1 MQWPNHDI
9 QPPRKPHG
17 SRIDRRIQR
26 YPPPVSG
33 NAEPSSMYAIAV
45 NMVTTKFRPNARTS
59 EGPVIAKP
67 GPTSKKIVVPI
78 VGPSPIIV
86 ISRSPRSRRN
96 LTSTSRP
103 CTIGSR
109 QNGSPLLVLGGPA
122 NFLQIHERIVEF
134 GHEPKPANGP
144 RGPDAHGD
152 SAVQAI
158 LRQPAVP
165 EASRNPNPHLD
176 HLDTDPFHERLH
188 P

>member
-26 YPPPVSG
+26 YPPPVYG
-33 NAEPSSMYAIAV
+33 NAEPSPMYAMAV
-45 NMVTTKFRPNARTS
+45 NMGTTKFRPNARTR

-67 GPTSKKIVVPI
+67 GPTSRKIVVPI

-103 CTIGSR
+103 CAIGSR

-122 NFLQIHERIVEF
+122 DGLQIHEELVES
-134 GHEPKPANGP
+134 GNIAERADGLCGADP
-144 RGPDAHGD
+144 HGD
-152 SAVQAI
+152 LHVQELLGHCPI
-158 LRQPAVP
+158 LEPSGNPPPVP
-165 EASRNPNPHLD
+165 V
-176 HLDTDPFHERLH
+176 
-188 P
+188 

>member
-17 SRIDRRIQR
+17 ARIERRIHR

-45 NMVTTKFRPNARTS
+45 NIVTTKLRPNARTRD
-59 EGPVIAKP
+59 GPVIAKP
-67 GPTSKKIVVPI
+67 GPTSRKIVVPI

-103 CTIGSR
+103 CAIGSR
-109 QNGSPLLVLGGPA
+109 QNGSPLLVLCGPA
-122 NFLQIHERIVEF
+122 DCLHIHEGLVGF
-134 GHEPKPANGP
+134 GHIADRTVGQPGAY
-144 RGPDAHGD
+144 AH
-152 SAVQAI
+152 A
-158 LRQPAVP
+158 
-165 EASRNPNPHLD
+165 
-176 HLDTDPFHERLH
+176 T
-188 P
+188 

>member
-67 GPTSKKIVVPI
+67 GPTSRKIVVPI

-103 CTIGSR
+103 CAIGSR
-109 QNGSPLLVLGGPA
+109 QNGSPLLVLGGA
-122 NFLQIHERIVEF
+122 ADDLQIHAWAALRVER
-134 GHEPKPANGP
+134 
-144 RGPDAHGD
+144 
-152 SAVQAI
+152 
-158 LRQPAVP
+158 
-165 EASRNPNPHLD
+165 SRRHRRYRKDRP
-176 HLDTDPFHERLH
+176 T
-188 P
+188 

>member
-45 NMVTTKFRPNARTS
+45 NMVTTKFKPNARMS
-59 EGPVIAKP
+59 EGPVIANP
-67 GPTSKKIVVPI
+67 GPTSRKIVVPI

-109 QNGSPLLVLGGPA
+109 QIGSPLLVLGGPA
-122 NFLQIHERIVEF
+122 DGLQIHARERAAVNASCLK
-134 GHEPKPANGP
+134 GAT
-144 RGPDAHGD
+144 GD
-152 SAVQAI
+152 TAYAD
-158 LRQPAVP
+158 R
-165 EASRNPNPHLD
+165 
-176 HLDTDPFHERLH
+176 
-188 P
+188 